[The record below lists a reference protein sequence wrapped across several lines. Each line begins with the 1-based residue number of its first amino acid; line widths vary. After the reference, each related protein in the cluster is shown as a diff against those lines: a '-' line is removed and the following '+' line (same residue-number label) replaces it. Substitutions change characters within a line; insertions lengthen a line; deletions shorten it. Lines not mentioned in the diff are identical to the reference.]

1 MANFLPITDLSN
13 NNFLIDLENISYI
26 EFWTNERNK
35 KIIATIYMKNT
46 QNTVNI
52 HVKSRDSFLE
62 ILETLVPVLY
72 IRDLNTI

>member
-26 EFWTNERNK
+26 EFWANE
-35 KIIATIYMKNT
+35 
-46 QNTVNI
+46 I

-62 ILETLVPVLY
+62 ILETLLPILC